1 MMIIAICPGVVK
13 TVEESPRQAFLE
25 AARRALESA
34 GYKEPVL
41 LRNASCARWGL
52 QQAWWA
58 VGPSSAGTLAEHA
71 ELVGPRDRLE
81 RRNGVIVIYT
91 DRPGAWIGK
100 GGTRVHSLAN
110 TWQVPVLVTTL
121 AGEPLRKVTRPW
133 RIKLG
138 GRSPR
143 KRDLY

>member
-58 VGPSSAGTLAEHA
+58 VGPSSAGTLAEHP
-71 ELVGPRDRLE
+71 ELAGPREHLK
-81 RRNGVIVIYT
+81 RRNEMLVIYT

-100 GGTRVHSLAN
+100 GGTHVHSLAN

-121 AGEPLRKVTRPW
+121 EGELLRKVTRPW
-133 RIKLG
+133 RSTLG
-138 GRSPR
+138 GRLPR
-143 KRDLY
+143 ETGLS